1 MAVVLALCIS
11 LTGRK
16 TGGELGEHL
25 SERRHKA
32 PVQKS
37 CPHIRGGED
46 RQLNRPL
53 HREEDLEEGAQ
64 L

>member
-1 MAVVLALCIS
+1 MAVVLAFCIS

-16 TGGELGEHL
+16 TGGEHL

-37 CPHIRGGED
+37 SPRIRGGGD